1 MKIYTYIKNLLLR
14 EFNPFVHYSYHSYDI
29 WIISEYYNEYDD
41 VERNCWNMDTNE
53 FRLTIHT

>member
-1 MKIYTYIKNLLLR
+1 MNLI
-14 EFNPFVHYSYHSYDI
+14 HSYDI